1 MDLNCIEINSQN
13 VTNYFRSLLSTPTY
27 FAYLNELHRLHK
39 SPDLYLLYCAFRKRS
54 SKYER
59 RALKVACRMKY
70 GTEIR
75 AAHDKTLSTLNV
87 YPGEVEKNKSTPGV
101 SMRKRA
107 SSTPMRAK

>member
-1 MDLNCIEINSQN
+1 MNCTDFINLRIYIFSI
-13 VTNYFRSLLSTPTY
+13 VP
-27 FAYLNELHRLHK
+27 FAN
-39 SPDLYLLYCAFRKRS
+39 RS

-59 RALKVACRMKY
+59 RALKVACHMKY

-101 SMRKRA
+101 PTRKRA